1 MGSFQGAEEAS
12 MLDTVQRKE
21 MLRQMILV
29 RAFEEKLDELY
40 QRKAMFGSTHSYRGQ
55 EAIAVGVCS
64 ALQPMDLIA
73 SYHRGT
79 GHLIAKGADLYLLL
93 CECMGRAD
101 GYSKGRGGKMH
112 MGDMGF
118 GFLGNTG
125 TVGGTVPTATGAALA
140 AKIRGSQEVVASFFG
155 DGAANQGVVH
165 EAMNLAGVWKLP
177 VIYVC
182 ENNQYAMT
190 VSFEKSVAIKQLSA
204 RAAGYGFEGK
214 TIDGNDVE
222 AVYEAT
228 VAAAAKG
235 RSGGGATFLEC
246 ITYRWDGHFGGDPGT
261 GYRSKDEIEAWKQK
275 CPIKRLRE
283 KLIQAGNLTEQEF
296 ERMSAEVYAELNEIA
311 KRAEAA
317 PLPKKEIDLSSI
329 YATTEAAHG

>member
-1 MGSFQGAEEAS
+1 
-12 MLDTVQRKE
+12 MLDVTKRQE
-21 MLRQMILV
+21 LLRQMVLV
-29 RAFEEKLDELY
+29 RAFEEKLEELY

-64 ALQPMDLIA
+64 ALQSSDLIA

-125 TVGGTVPTATGAALA
+125 TVGGTVPTATGAALG
-140 AKIRGSQEVVASFFG
+140 AKVRGSNEVVVSFFG

-190 VSFEKSVAIKQLSA
+190 VSLEKSVAIKQLSQ
-204 RAAGYGFEGK
+204 RGAAYGFEGK

-228 VAAAAKG
+228 LAAAAKG

-261 GYRSKDEIEAWKQK
+261 GYRSKEEIEAWKQK
-275 CPIKRLRE
+275 CPIKRHKE
-283 KLIQAGNLTEQEF
+283 KLIQDGKLSEQEF
-296 ERMSAEVYAELNEIA
+296 EKMSAAVYAELDEVA
-311 KRAEAA
+311 RRAEAA
-317 PLPKKEIDLSSI
+317 PLPKKEVDLSSI
-329 YATTEAAHG
+329 YATEAAHG

>member
-1 MGSFQGAEEAS
+1 
-12 MLDTVQRKE
+12 MLDTTKRKG

-29 RAFEEKLDELY
+29 RAFEEKLEELY

-64 ALQPMDLIA
+64 ALRTSDLIA

-140 AKIRGSQEVVASFFG
+140 AKVRGSDEVVVSFFG

-190 VSFEKSVAIKQLSA
+190 VSLEKSVAIKHLSE
-204 RAAGYGFEGK
+204 RGAAYGFEGK
-214 TIDGNDVE
+214 TVDGNDAE
-222 AVYEAT
+222 AVYAAT
-228 VAAAAKG
+228 EAAAEKARK
-235 RSGGGATFLEC
+235 GGGATFLEC
-246 ITYRWDGHFGGDPGT
+246 LTYRWDGHFGGDPGT
-261 GYRSKDEIEAWKQK
+261 AYRSKEEIEAWKQK
-275 CPIKRLRE
+275 CPIKHLKE
-283 KLIQAGNLTEQEF
+283 KLIQEGKLTEPEF
-296 ERMSAEVYAELNEIA
+296 EKMSAGVYAELDEVA

-317 PLPKKEIDLSSI
+317 PLPKKEVDLNSI
-329 YATTEAAHG
+329 YATEAAHG

>member
-1 MGSFQGAEEAS
+1 
-12 MLDTVQRKE
+12 MLDTAKRKE
-21 MLRQMILV
+21 MLGKMILV
-29 RAFEEKLDELY
+29 RAFEEKLEELY

-64 ALQPMDLIA
+64 ALQLTDLIA

-79 GHLIAKGADLYLLL
+79 GHLIAKGADLYKLL

-101 GYSKGRGGKMH
+101 GYSQGRGGKMH
-112 MGDMGF
+112 MGDMEF

-125 TVGGTVPTATGAALA
+125 TVGATVPTATGAALS
-140 AKIRGSQEVVASFFG
+140 AKIRGSKEVVVSFFG

-165 EAMNLAGVWKLP
+165 EAMNLAGLWKLP

-190 VSFEKSVAIKQLSA
+190 VSLEKSVAIKRLGDRGQA
-204 RAAGYGFEGK
+204 YGFEGK

-222 AVYEAT
+222 VVYEETEKA
-228 VAAAAKG
+228 VAKG

-246 ITYRWDGHFGGDPGT
+246 LTYRWDGHFGGDPGT
-261 GYRSKDEIEAWKQK
+261 GYRSKEEIEAWKQK
-275 CPIKRLRE
+275 CPIKRLKN
-283 KLIQAGNLTEQEF
+283 KLIQEDSLTEQEF
-296 ERMSAEVYAELNEIA
+296 TDMSSNVYAQLEEVA
-311 KRAEAA
+311 KCAEAA
-317 PLPKKEIDLSSI
+317 PLPKKEVDLSSI
-329 YATTEAAHG
+329 YAATEVARG

>member
-1 MGSFQGAEEAS
+1 
-12 MLDTVQRKE
+12 MLDTRKRKD

-29 RAFEEKLDELY
+29 RAFEEKLEELY

-64 ALQPMDLIA
+64 ALESTDAIA

-79 GHLIAKGADLYLLL
+79 GHLIAKGADLYTLL

-112 MGDMGF
+112 MGDMSF

-140 AKIRGSQEVVASFFG
+140 AKVRGSSEVVISFFG

-190 VSFEKSVAIKQLSA
+190 VSLEKSVAIKHLSE
-204 RAAGYGFEGK
+204 RAAAYGFEGK

-222 AVYEAT
+222 TVYDAAQ
-228 VAAAAKG
+228 AAAAKARG
-235 RSGGGATFLEC
+235 GGGATFLEC

-261 GYRSKDEIEAWKQK
+261 GYRAKEEIESWKQK
-275 CPIKRLRE
+275 CPIKRLSE
-283 KLIQAGNLTEQEF
+283 KLIQEGLLTAQEF
-296 ERMSAEVYAELNEIA
+296 QKMNDVVYAELDEVA

-317 PLPKKEIDLSSI
+317 PLPKKEVDLTSI
-329 YATTEAAHG
+329 YASAEVADG

>member
-1 MGSFQGAEEAS
+1 MIATA
-12 MLDTVQRKE
+12 TKKE
-21 MLRQMILV
+21 MLRKMILV
-29 RAFEEKLDELY
+29 RAFEEKLEDLY

-55 EAIAVGVCS
+55 EAIAVGVCA
-64 ALQPMDLIA
+64 ALQPADLIA

-79 GHLIAKGADLYLLL
+79 GHLIAKGADLYKLL

-112 MGDMGF
+112 MGDLSF

-125 TVGGTVPTATGAALA
+125 TVGGSVPTATGAALA
-140 AKIRGSQEVVASFFG
+140 AKIRGSKEVVVSFFG

-190 VSFEKSVAIKQLSA
+190 VSLEKSVAIKRLA
-204 RAAGYGFEGK
+204 DRAQGYGFEGR

-222 AVYEAT
+222 TVYQETENAV
-228 VAAAAKG
+228 AKA
-235 RSGGGATFLEC
+235 RDGGGATFLEC
-246 ITYRWDGHFGGDPGT
+246 VTYRWDGHFGGDPGT
-261 GYRSKDEIEAWKQK
+261 GYRSKEEIEAWKQK
-275 CPIKRLRE
+275 CPVKRLKE
-283 KLIQAGNLTEQEF
+283 KLIQEGNLTEQEF
-296 ERMSAEVYAELNEIA
+296 ARMSETVYAELEA
-311 KRAEAA
+311 VARRAEAS
-317 PLPKKEIDLSSI
+317 PLPKKEIDLNDI
-329 YATTEAAHG
+329 YAGSEVAHG

>member
-1 MGSFQGAEEAS
+1 
-12 MLDTVQRKE
+12 MLDAVKRKE
-21 MLRQMILV
+21 VLRQMILV
-29 RAFEEKLDELY
+29 RAFEEKLEELY

-64 ALQPMDLIA
+64 ALQPSDLIA

-140 AKIRGSQEVVASFFG
+140 AKVRGSNEVVVSFFG
-155 DGAANQGVVH
+155 DGGANQGVVH

-190 VSFEKSVAIKQLSA
+190 VSLEKSVAIKRLSE
-204 RAAGYGFEGK
+204 RGAAYGFEGK

-222 AVYEAT
+222 AVYGAT
-228 VAAAAKG
+228 AVAAAKG

-261 GYRSKDEIEAWKQK
+261 GYRSKEEIEAWKQK
-275 CPIKRLRE
+275 CPIKRFKE
-283 KLIQAGNLTEQEF
+283 KLIQDGELTEQEF
-296 ERMSAEVYAELNEIA
+296 EKMSADVYADLDEVA
-311 KRAEAA
+311 QRAEAA
-317 PLPKKEIDLSSI
+317 PLPKKEVDLSSI
-329 YATTEAAHG
+329 YATEGNPWLNR

>member
-1 MGSFQGAEEAS
+1 
-12 MLDTVQRKE
+12 MLDAAKRKDL
-21 MLRQMILV
+21 LRQMILV
-29 RAFEEKLDELY
+29 RAFEEKLEDLY

-64 ALQPMDLIA
+64 ALQSQDLIA

-140 AKIRGSQEVVASFFG
+140 AKIRGSKEVVVSFFG

-190 VSFEKSVAIKQLSA
+190 VSLEKSVAIKRLSE
-204 RAAGYGFEGK
+204 RGAAYGFEGR

-222 AVYEAT
+222 AVYQAT
-228 VAAAAKG
+228 EAAAAKG
-235 RSGGGATFLEC
+235 RSGAGATFLEC
-246 ITYRWDGHFGGDPGT
+246 MTYRWDGHFGGDPGT
-261 GYRSKDEIEAWKQK
+261 GYRSKEEIESWKQK
-275 CPIKRLRE
+275 CPIRRLKE
-283 KLIQAGNLTEQEF
+283 KMIQEGNLTEQEF
-296 ERMSAEVYAELNEIA
+296 DKMSAAVYAELDEVA

-317 PLPKKEIDLSSI
+317 PLPKKEVDLNSI
-329 YATTEAAHG
+329 YAATETAHG

>member
-1 MGSFQGAEEAS
+1 MPDAAT
-12 MLDTVQRKE
+12 LKE
-21 MLRQMILV
+21 MLRTMILV
-29 RAFEEKLDELY
+29 RAFEEKLEELY

-64 ALQPMDLIA
+64 ALQPTDLIA

-79 GHLIAKGADLYLLL
+79 GHLIAKGADLYKLL

-101 GYSKGRGGKMH
+101 GYSQGRGGKMH
-112 MGDMGF
+112 MGDMSF

-125 TVGGTVPTATGAALA
+125 TVGATVPMATGAALS
-140 AKIRGSQEVVASFFG
+140 AKIRGSKEVVVSFFG

-165 EAMNLAGVWKLP
+165 EAMNLAGLWKLP

-190 VSFEKSVAIKQLSA
+190 VSLEKSVAIKHLADRASA
-204 RAAGYGFEGK
+204 YGFEGK

-222 AVYEAT
+222 VVREET
-228 VAAAAKG
+228 EKAAAKG
-235 RSGGGATFLEC
+235 RKGGGATFLEC
-246 ITYRWDGHFGGDPGT
+246 VTYRWDGHFGGDPGT
-261 GYRSKDEIEAWKQK
+261 GYRSKEEIEAWKQK
-275 CPIKRLRE
+275 CPIKRLAD
-283 KLIQAGNLTEQEF
+283 KLTSGGDLTQQEITRIT
-296 ERMSAEVYAELNEIA
+296 ETVYAELNEVA

-317 PLPKKEIDLSSI
+317 PLPQKRADLNSVFA
-329 YATTEAAHG
+329 ATEVIHG

>member
-1 MGSFQGAEEAS
+1 
-12 MLDTVQRKE
+12 MLDTRKRKD

-29 RAFEEKLDELY
+29 RAFEEKLEELY

-64 ALQPMDLIA
+64 ALESTDAIA

-79 GHLIAKGADLYLLL
+79 GHLIAKGADLYTLL

-112 MGDMGF
+112 MGDMSF

-140 AKIRGSQEVVASFFG
+140 AKVRGSSEVVISFFG

-190 VSFEKSVAIKQLSA
+190 VSLEKSVAIKHLSD
-204 RAAGYGFEGK
+204 RAAAYGFEGK

-222 AVYEAT
+222 TVYDAAQ
-228 VAAAAKG
+228 AAAAKA
-235 RSGGGATFLEC
+235 RRGGGATFLEC

-261 GYRSKDEIEAWKQK
+261 GYRAKEEIESWKQK
-275 CPIKRLRE
+275 CPIKRLSE
-283 KLIQAGNLTEQEF
+283 KFIQEGLLTAQEF
-296 ERMSAEVYAELNEIA
+296 QKMNDVVYAELDEVA

-317 PLPKKEIDLSSI
+317 PLPKKEVDLTSI
-329 YATTEAAHG
+329 YASAEVADG

>member
-1 MGSFQGAEEAS
+1 
-12 MLDTVQRKE
+12 MLDSVKRKAL
-21 MLRQMILV
+21 LRQMILV
-29 RAFEEKLDELY
+29 RAFEEKLEELH

-55 EAIAVGVCS
+55 EAVAVGVCS
-64 ALQPMDLIA
+64 ALQPTDLVA

-79 GHLIAKGADLYLLL
+79 GHLIAKGADLYKLL

-112 MGDMGF
+112 MGDMAF

-140 AKIRGSQEVVASFFG
+140 AKVRGSKEVVVSFFG

-165 EAMNLAGVWKLP
+165 EAMNMAGVWKLP

-190 VSFEKSVAIKQLSA
+190 VSLEKSTAVKQLSVRGQA
-204 RAAGYGFEGK
+204 YGFEGK

-222 AVYEAT
+222 MVCRGMQGAAV
-228 VAAAAKG
+228 KG
-235 RSGGGATFLEC
+235 RGGGGATFLEC
-246 ITYRWDGHFGGDPGT
+246 VTYRWDGHFGGDPGT
-261 GYRSKDEIEAWKQK
+261 GYRSKEEVEAWKQK
-275 CPIKRLRE
+275 CPIKKLKE
-283 KLIQAGNLTEQEF
+283 KLIQEGHLTEQEF
-296 ERMSAEVYAELNEIA
+296 AKISTDGYAELVDVA
-311 KRAEAA
+311 RSAA
-317 PLPKKEIDLSSI
+317 
-329 YATTEAAHG
+329 AA

>member
-1 MGSFQGAEEAS
+1 
-12 MLDTVQRKE
+12 MLDTAKRKA
-21 MLRQMILV
+21 MLRQMVLL
-29 RAFEEKLDELY
+29 RAFEEKLEELY

-64 ALQPMDLIA
+64 ALQSTDLIA

-79 GHLIAKGADLYLLL
+79 GHLIAKGADLYKLL
-93 CECMGRAD
+93 CECMGREE

-112 MGDMGF
+112 MGDMAF
-118 GFLGNTG
+118 GFIGNTG
-125 TVGGTVPTATGAALA
+125 TVGGTVPTATGAALS
-140 AKIRGSQEVVASFFG
+140 AKVRGSNEVVVSFFG

-165 EAMNLAGVWKLP
+165 EAMNMAGVWKLP

-190 VSFEKSVAIKQLSA
+190 VSLAKSTAVKQYSV
-204 RAAGYGFEGK
+204 RGAAYGFDGR

-222 AVYEAT
+222 AVYDAT
-228 VAAAAKG
+228 QQAAAKA

-246 ITYRWDGHFGGDPGT
+246 MTYRWDGHFGGDPGT
-261 GYRSKDEIEAWKQK
+261 AYRSKEEIESWKQK
-275 CPIKRLRE
+275 CPIKRLKE
-283 KLIQAGNLTEQEF
+283 KLIAEGHLSEAEF
-296 ERMSAEVYAELNEIA
+296 QKMSDQVYADLDAVA

-317 PLPKKEIDLSSI
+317 PLPKKEVDLTAI
-329 YATTEAAHG
+329 YAPLEVSHG